1 MNLFEAKAI
10 YDSKS
15 GKFIEEFYIN
25 GNSVDCDE
33 YYFYLEREKEVEDK
47 KSILVKNIEKSDKN
61 PYEYTE
67 DVNTT
72 DCQCETCND
81 YDNCCESGECCGE
94 CEEDE
99 YECIEEFDYNNLL
112 DIFVSR
118 IQETEGNSYKIRK
131 ILDEFADIFI
141 EDYEEDEIE
150 DKCDDCEENKCL
162 GCSEC
167 IDCNEECEN
176 YISSEEIEELK
187 LIAYFTEEV
196 LKRDNCPQCIF
207 NLIGDIYIKGKEIG
221 WENHK
226 NYIQMCNDE

>member
-1 MNLFEAKAI
+1 MQLTTKHYYDDETFEHVA
-10 YDSKS
+10 SK
-15 GKFIEEFYIN
+15 FYID
-25 GNSVDCDE
+25 GEEVDFETYQDFVSGLSEYNKDKIDE
-33 YYFYLEREKEVEDK
+33 LDE
-47 KSILVKNIEKSDKN
+47 N
-61 PYEYTE
+61 PYEY
-67 DVNTT
+67 DDDNA
-72 DCQCETCND
+72 DCQCQCETCND
-81 YDNCCESGECCGE
+81 YDNCCESGECSKEECCGE
-94 CEEDE
+94 CEDE
-99 YECIEEFDYNNLL
+99 VVEEFDYDELL
-112 DIFVSR
+112 EVYTQR
-118 IQETEGNSYKIRK
+118 IQESRGNRRLVKG

-141 EDYEEDEIE
+141 EDYDEDEIE
-150 DKCDDCEENKCL
+150 DKCDDCEESKCP

-167 IDCNEECEN
+167 IDCDEECEN